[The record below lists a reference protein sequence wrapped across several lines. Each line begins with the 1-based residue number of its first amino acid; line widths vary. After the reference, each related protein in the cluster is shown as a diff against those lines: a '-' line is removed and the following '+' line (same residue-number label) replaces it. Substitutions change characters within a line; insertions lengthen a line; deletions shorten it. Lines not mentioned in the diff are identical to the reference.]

1 MRTSFQPLDSNG
13 MRPVH
18 PLTKLYFT
26 LSTVVLT
33 FLLDVTAQVFIAG
46 LLLILSVFTRQRGH
60 IFKRFLRSVLP
71 VVLLVL
77 VLNVLIYPESEK
89 WIPFLGLRVNEAGF
103 YFGLTI
109 SLRLSVMSLSL
120 LLFFVT
126 TRPHLLATAL
136 LMKGAS
142 PRIVFVFLHSL
153 QLITTLRRKVEKIFI
168 AQASRGLDVKGSP
181 LKRVRAFFPMLLPL
195 IFSYLSESLERGL
208 ALELRGLGIR
218 GPKSYLLE
226 LKESGAER
234 AANLLLL
241 LGTSIIIL
249 WKLSKWLIP

>member
-1 MRTSFQPLDSNG
+1 

-26 LSTVVLT
+26 VSVVVLS
-33 FLLDVTAQVFIAG
+33 FLLNTAAQLFLA
-46 LLLILSVFTRQRGH
+46 LLLFVFSVLTQQRWS
-60 IFKRFLRSVLP
+60 IFKRFFRYVLP
-71 VVLLVL
+71 VVVLVL
-77 VLNVLIYPESEK
+77 VLNVLIYPESQER
-89 WIPFLGLRVNEAGF
+89 ITFLGLALKEAGLR
-103 YFGLTI
+103 FGLTV

-126 TRPHLLATAL
+126 TQPHLLATAL

-142 PRIVFVFLHSL
+142 PRIVYVFLHSL
-153 QLITTLRRKVEKIFI
+153 QLIKTLRRKIEKIYI
-168 AQASRGLDVKGSP
+168 AQASRGLDVTGSP
-181 LKRVRAFFPMLLPL
+181 WKRTRAFFPMLLPL

-218 GPKSYLLE
+218 GPKSYIVE
-226 LKESGAER
+226 LKESRVER
-234 AANLLLL
+234 AANILLL

-249 WKLSKWLIP
+249 WKLARWLIP